1 MKTAE
6 NLDWR
11 VNKIVTS
18 EPCIKLWSRNLEYY
32 TSRITWSHSLIIS

>member
-11 VNKIVTS
+11 VNKIVIS
-18 EPCIKLWSRNLEYY
+18 EPCTRVSYIQNRMIPQPHHP
-32 TSRITWSHSLIIS
+32 ITP